1 MVQFS
6 VDDQLNSVPDWFH
19 KFSNKPI
26 MFEEIRIKYIHPGL
40 KPGLQNIRNVWLLH
54 SFPVKFTAIL
64 HRGNLVFIPIAIGTV
79 SGKRISYAT
88 LKRD

>member
-1 MVQFS
+1 
-6 VDDQLNSVPDWFH
+6 
-19 KFSNKPI
+19 

-64 HRGNLVFIPIAIGTV
+64 HRCNLVFIPIAIGTV
-79 SGKRISYAT
+79 SGKRISYAI
-88 LKRD
+88 LKKGLIKKQVIIRRHYSLLSF